1 MKSIMPESERYRRV
15 QEDSSSEQFQSDDAE
30 NNVNIVV
37 PSWRR
42 SILETNASFHRV
54 ATMDEEYD
62 HMETAAETVAT
73 PHDASFTMTSFDLD
87 DEDAELGRYNLD
99 FTEGTVERIRTQLS
113 AGSTLDERMEEGR
126 LSLSIVWEVFC
137 KARVETKRKRMER
150 MLSLNS
156 DLERF
161 SLTVS
166 SYCDLTDRG
175 MPVLILILMA
185 FNAMAFI
192 LLENPWKWIM
202 WGALMFSVRV
212 LWRAAYWYIWG
223 RQLAKKRKRTLE
235 KYAESNSL
243 ALEMVPDFALKKEFD
258 TSMSPS
264 IHEKVFNIANS
275 SSSEEE
281 EEEEHD
287 EEEHKRVL

>member
-137 KARVETKRKRMER
+137 KARIETKRKRMER

-281 EEEEHD
+281 EE
-287 EEEHKRVL
+287 HKRVL

>member
-137 KARVETKRKRMER
+137 KARIETKRKRMER

-281 EEEEHD
+281 EHE
-287 EEEHKRVL
+287 RVL

>member
-1 MKSIMPESERYRRV
+1 MKSIKPESERYRRV
-15 QEDSSSEQFQSDDAE
+15 QEDSSGEQFQSDDAE

-126 LSLSIVWEVFC
+126 LSLSILWEVFC

-202 WGALMFSVRV
+202 VGALMFSVRV
-212 LWRAAYWYIWG
+212 FWRAAYWYLWG

-235 KYAESNSL
+235 KYAETNSL

-258 TSMSPS
+258 TSMPPS
-264 IHEKVFNIANS
+264 IHEKVFNMANT
-275 SSSEEE
+275 SSSEEDD
-281 EEEEHD
+281 D
-287 EEEHKRVL
+287 EEEKHERVL

>member
-137 KARVETKRKRMER
+137 KARLETKRKRMER

>member
-275 SSSEEE
+275 SSSSE

>member
-281 EEEEHD
+281 EE
-287 EEEHKRVL
+287 HKRVL

>member
-235 KYAESNSL
+235 KYAETNSL

-275 SSSEEE
+275 SSSSE
-281 EEEEHD
+281 EEEEH
-287 EEEHKRVL
+287 ERVL

>member
-275 SSSEEE
+275 SSSSE
-281 EEEEHD
+281 EEEEH
-287 EEEHKRVL
+287 ERVL